1 MAEDLMQTQTGG
13 EGETIQST
21 PVAETNPEQFD
32 VKLPQAN
39 QTEPPVSTEPPV
51 QAAVPVEPPP
61 MQQQSMIDNQQIAED
76 IQTEVDS
83 EPVEEQMPID
93 ENVGYLDWYSG
104 DKINRIID
112 NDIAKSMAQQKEEV
126 VTPDDVTVQPQE
138 PQVQQDI
145 KVRSINGI
153 PVSQEG
159 VDDELNDTV
168 ESVATDESIESQP
181 VKVNSING
189 IPVEAPKFEGVGKLP
204 IMPLGVESDDF
215 LELRNKYKDYDLET
229 DVFGNVK
236 ATKKVEEKPEVK
248 KGKTEVDKPVKE
260 KVTIKE
266 GQTLSYEFNTDF
278 DYKIEDGFWR
288 RKRKGA
294 NTWQTLTNKGSID
307 ALNNYFKTNIPSV
320 KIYKGKPGYD
330 YAIID
335 NQWNIRKK
343 GDSNWMTINN
353 AGRIESLNK
362 MHKKN
367 ISVPQTGLEKELT
380 KAGKITGAPSKDT
393 PMEAISTDKTGR
405 AITEGTNRSLL
416 FSSNNPISPIYQSQ
430 ASIELSAKENRDEI
444 ERQRQLQLSSAKTEA
459 QRQKINQD
467 FDKELVQ
474 SKERQK
480 VEEKT
485 AAGVSKGI
493 AEEVAVARPI
503 VKTKTREDI
512 LAELNIPGSKDVV
525 LSNIDM
531 VNKIAIQPLSN
542 TRVVRES
549 SDEFINQ
556 TYNRA
561 KNFAEKDLDA
571 WRKTTCIALTD
582 EQFKDYKEYQNKV
595 KLFIRN
601 NDDLSILG
609 ASILD
614 EQIGKVDKQFE
625 ATVENNKEINR
636 AADMG
641 QSLFEYQLD
650 QKRKKV
656 SKLSSEEE
664 LLGKNEMIGRQ
675 KQLFNATVAIHDF
688 VNDYINDGSVYV
700 DANGNYKVNSKLP
713 TYKKEFIE
721 NKLGGLIEKYESVK
735 KTSYN
740 TFQEDID
747 KLRYEKRLLVSYVSQ
762 QQDISDDKSKSPE
775 ERRTASLKVK
785 EANRKIYGLNND
797 INDLRTNSGSLL
809 STDPEMLMMSISGV
823 AKKSDLEAIFKAT
836 DKNLTPKQRF
846 DIMYDRL
853 DKENERLARAY
864 NIDTGRLDRIGAR
877 FRSLLDWESI
887 GVKLTPQEEKYF
899 ANQKV
904 LNALLP
910 AYLNNEIGI
919 TEGSSSFFDS
929 IQNNLTSFFIGED
942 MAGAQ
947 GDMTQSK
954 MVGTAL
960 NYLKERGF
968 EEKDFGSPI
977 KLKELEKRQNVDWVS
992 AEGAG
997 EILAP
1002 TIGIIFEMLVTKK
1015 VSLGALDKLKGVSNL
1030 VTTIDKSGKA
1040 IGYGDKVEKVYKAYE
1055 ASMKSSKL
1063 GKAMFNAVEQGVM
1076 FEATGQVFGK
1086 SEDDMGFLQG
1096 AAGSLAGQLIGG
1108 IFSKLTPKKSAEVIN
1123 KVFGVNADKAVNVL
1137 KKAANITETATG
1149 ETAQEFGEELASI
1162 YQSTLEGNG
1171 FFEELESRFGT
1182 FDKVMKF
1189 VISTSTLGAGMGIAM
1204 GSNKKADELKEAM
1217 SPEDRQRVEDALTAV
1232 RETLQDATGAMNVAA
1247 ETAAE
1252 EIKAEQI
1259 AKGEAI
1265 PDGKAETERED
1276 SAITFDVDGIIKT
1289 DQEIEQQPEG
1299 VTESSFKEPIDLTDD
1314 KKDETRIP
1322 SEERKGK
1329 EPIQAEPVA
1338 EAGKEEVSPSGVL
1351 QEEEQVEAKPARVSK
1366 RKRKEAEPEV
1376 AKAGGAVTDK
1386 NYNVAQEVNN
1396 NVAKAN
1402 PDASVL
1408 LTPKGDDLSLKSVY
1422 VGKEKRGK
1430 GIGTKVLKTI
1440 KSEADR
1446 TGKKI
1451 VLDATN
1457 ELDTETNLERLS
1469 NFYEKNGFTKVGDGK
1484 FEYNPQEAKAG
1495 AESKV
1500 AKTDEKLNDNI
1511 EQKINEYEAKQEAEG
1526 IGTQETITTNE
1537 GKKVTRTKRKA
1548 PKNTNVRRA
1557 LDTDTGNDLRAAVL
1571 KYFIS
1576 GGKISTEGL
1585 QRLYGNRSRGKSIK
1599 GEIQSRIG
1607 LVSNKKGLTVER
1619 IAEQLWAEYGE
1630 EFGVTDID
1638 FVPYVESVVNEFIGT
1653 RKMIE
1658 EILSYYNQ
1666 SEDDY
1671 YRQKYGDNFEGYDTS
1686 ELEDAESALDY
1697 MTDEEIVK
1705 MANEIELSEKQFI
1718 ESQAEE
1724 VATEVKPETVKTPV
1738 KTKAEPLKL
1747 NISATTKKGME
1758 DITSEDSEI
1767 ERISEG
1773 KFARLTKTAE
1783 TDKNVT
1789 GYFIENGV
1797 LRVRVTG
1804 FDRFGRTGGATQVSV
1819 KVPEGFNEEAFA
1831 EKLKTISHEGG
1842 ITTDNATN
1850 KVVSDVQ
1857 NAISESTAV
1866 SEKIEAEP
1874 TADVEVAKTEQ
1885 KLTNKDLKSLT
1896 QDKIE
1901 SIYDSLPSDVQD
1913 KISPYGVKGVNSKT
1927 PTRFFSELKNAIG
1940 EEAAIKAIKE
1950 GVAKPQAEPTAD
1962 VDTQFDEAYKI
1973 SKMPIRSPKRK
1984 TAIAD
1989 FDAKH
1994 GKGSY
1999 NRISKIDSNFDD
2011 IVKEFQDKKVITK
2024 EC

>member
-39 QTEPPVSTEPPV
+39 QTELPVAAEPPV

-83 EPVEEQMPID
+83 EPVEDEMPID

-104 DKINRIID
+104 DKINKIID

-126 VTPDDVTVQPQE
+126 VVPEDVAQEQPSTV
-138 PQVQQDI
+138 I
-145 KVRSINGI
+145 
-153 PVSQEG
+153 
-159 VDDELNDTV
+159 
-168 ESVATDESIESQP
+168 QP
-181 VKVNSING
+181 VQFGSLNG
-189 IPVEAPKFEGVGKLP
+189 IPVESDEVIEDIKDSQPSSAVDDESEKEVQPSKVEFKSLNGVATEIPKFEGVGKLP
-204 IMPLGVESDDF
+204 IMPLGLESDDF

-229 DVFGNVK
+229 DIFGNVK
-236 ATKKVEEKPEVK
+236 ATKKVDEKPAVK

-353 AGRIESLNK
+353 AGRIEALNK

-571 WRKTTCIALTD
+571 WRKTTGIALTD

-713 TYKKEFIE
+713 AYKKEFIE
-721 NKLGGLIEKYESVK
+721 NKLGGLIEKYEAVK

-1030 VTTIDKSGKA
+1030 ITTIDKSGKA

-1096 AAGSLAGQLIGG
+1096 AAGSLAGQLVGG
-1108 IFSKLTPKKSAEVIN
+1108 IFSKLTPKKSADILN
-1123 KVFGVNADKAVNVL
+1123 KVFGANSEKAVNVL
-1137 KKAANITETATG
+1137 KKAANISTTATG
-1149 ETAQEFGEELASI
+1149 ETAEEFGEELASI
-1162 YQSTLEGNG
+1162 YQSTLEGNK
-1171 FFEELESRFGT
+1171 FFEELENRFGT

-1189 VISTSTLGAGMGIAM
+1189 VVSSYALGAGMGIAM

-1314 KKDETRIP
+1314 KKDETGIP

-1329 EPIQAEPVA
+1329 ELIQAEPVA
-1338 EAGKEEVSPSGVL
+1338 EAGKEEVSPGGVL
-1351 QEEEQVEAKPARVSK
+1351 QEKEQKITDASQFNWNNARDFSDDVLNEKIEENKIDLQFVKDENQKAILEREIKFGEEILKERNVSITKEAKPARVSK
-1366 RKRKEAEPEV
+1366 RKRKEAEPKV

-1386 NYNVAQEVNN
+1386 NYDVAQEVNN

-1484 FEYNPQEAKAG
+1484 FEYNPQEAKVG
-1495 AESKV
+1495 AEPKV
-1500 AKTDEKLNDNI
+1500 AKTEEAAKKPEAQKSYYVYYNDKTKLYEVIDSTSSTNQPVVKTFKRQGDADKHMSKLLA
-1511 EQKINEYEAKQEAEG
+1511 EQTEAKVKKAEA
-1526 IGTQETITTNE
+1526 
-1537 GKKVTRTKRKA
+1537 K
-1548 PKNTNVRRA
+1548 P
-1557 LDTDTGNDLRAAVL
+1557 
-1571 KYFIS
+1571 
-1576 GGKISTEGL
+1576 
-1585 QRLYGNRSRGKSIK
+1585 
-1599 GEIQSRIG
+1599 
-1607 LVSNKKGLTVER
+1607 
-1619 IAEQLWAEYGE
+1619 
-1630 EFGVTDID
+1630 
-1638 FVPYVESVVNEFIGT
+1638 ESV
-1653 RKMIE
+1653 K
-1658 EILSYYNQ
+1658 
-1666 SEDDY
+1666 
-1671 YRQKYGDNFEGYDTS
+1671 
-1686 ELEDAESALDY
+1686 A
-1697 MTDEEIVK
+1697 
-1705 MANEIELSEKQFI
+1705 
-1718 ESQAEE
+1718 
-1724 VATEVKPETVKTPV
+1724 PV

-1804 FDRFGRTGGATQVSV
+1804 LDRFGRTGGATQVSV

-1874 TADVEVAKTEQ
+1874 TTD
-1885 KLTNKDLKSLT
+1885 
-1896 QDKIE
+1896 I
-1901 SIYDSLPSDVQD
+1901 
-1913 KISPYGVKGVNSKT
+1913 
-1927 PTRFFSELKNAIG
+1927 
-1940 EEAAIKAIKE
+1940 
-1950 GVAKPQAEPTAD
+1950 
-1962 VDTQFDEAYKI
+1962 DTQFDEASKI
-1973 SKMPIRSPKRK
+1973 SKMPVRSPKRK